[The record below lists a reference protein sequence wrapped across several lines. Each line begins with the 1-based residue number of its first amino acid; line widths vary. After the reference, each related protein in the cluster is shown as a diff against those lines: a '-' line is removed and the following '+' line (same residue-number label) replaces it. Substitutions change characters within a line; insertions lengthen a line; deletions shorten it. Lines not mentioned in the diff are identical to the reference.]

1 MVDRDTR
8 LSNEGGFSGPS
19 VYEAEVKV
27 NVREWLEQ
35 KDTWVPGVPSVP
47 ITTDYQELVH
57 SIPLTD
63 PPVLLVLLVH
73 LVQME

>member
-1 MVDRDTR
+1 MKEVSPAHQCTR
-8 LSNEGGFSGPS
+8 P
-19 VYEAEVKV
+19 
-27 NVREWLEQ
+27 VREWLEQ

-73 LVQME
+73 LVQMERRKKIECRY